1 MRGARKTEYL
11 EMFETW
17 WKERKEELYWKGRK
31 KFLSSS
37 SQLEQRQYSHHLPPK
52 ELKKSTDDPKYAQS
66 NSRDSITV
74 SYRAMRV
81 RCCLQEERQRKKVS
95 VKQPC
100 LLKKT

>member
-1 MRGARKTEYL
+1 MKLGGK
-11 EMFETW
+11 
-17 WKERKEELYWKGRK
+17 KERKSYTGKEERNFYLLP
-31 KFLSSS
+31 LSWNRDNI
-37 SQLEQRQYSHHLPPK
+37 LTIFHPK
-52 ELKKSTDDPKYAQS
+52 SEKKSTDDPKYAQS

-100 LLKKT
+100 LLKKP